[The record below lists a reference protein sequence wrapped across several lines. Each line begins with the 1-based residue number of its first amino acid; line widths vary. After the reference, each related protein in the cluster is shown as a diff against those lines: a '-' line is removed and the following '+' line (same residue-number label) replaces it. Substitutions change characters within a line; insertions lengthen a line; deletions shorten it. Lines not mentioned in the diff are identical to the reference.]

1 MRSQAGIRV
10 IRNDNRDDGNLRQ
23 LVHALFDDQYEIFQ
37 INEESRVN
45 DEIITEQFQ
54 ISLRTI

>member
-10 IRNDNRDDGNLRQ
+10 IRNDNRDDSNLRQ